1 MWCSVLPL
9 LFSLSPAVLILLQ
22 LPDYADTQED
32 YKYGRPG
39 SEKKFCTWKCLLF
52 TVQWP
57 AGFCQFLDRES
68 LCQIPQSIN
77 NWTIHGLWPLHV
89 MDCCN
94 CWPMFQSDVE
104 ELEAELTEHWP
115 SLLKIKSS
123 FHFWREEWHKHGVC
137 AACVEGMNSP
147 LRYFQICLKLQ
158 QHFDIHKLLGE
169 AGITPSCDRLYKV
182 SEVHQVLA
190 PHLGDKHEIQ
200 CVTDDKDRE
209 VWFQVKIPLSRNLT
223 IGCDHHGDHTTADI
237 DLASGSGPGRTSS
250 AGHPCP
256 AQKPFYYLPID
267 HEHPRQPCG

>member
-94 CWPMFQSDVE
+94 CWPMFQSDVQ

-123 FHFWREEWHKHGVC
+123 FHFWYQTSSTHTL
-137 AACVEGMNSP
+137 N
-147 LRYFQICLKLQ
+147 
-158 QHFDIHKLLGE
+158 
-169 AGITPSCDRLYKV
+169 
-182 SEVHQVLA
+182 
-190 PHLGDKHEIQ
+190 
-200 CVTDDKDRE
+200 DRE

>member
-1 MWCSVLPL
+1 
-9 LFSLSPAVLILLQ
+9 
-22 LPDYADTQED
+22 
-32 YKYGRPG
+32 
-39 SEKKFCTWKCLLF
+39 
-52 TVQWP
+52 
-57 AGFCQFLDRES
+57 
-68 LCQIPQSIN
+68 
-77 NWTIHGLWPLHV
+77 

-115 SLLKIKSS
+115 SLLKIKPS
-123 FHFWREEWHKHGVC
+123 FHFW
-137 AACVEGMNSP
+137 
-147 LRYFQICLKLQ
+147 
-158 QHFDIHKLLGE
+158 LLGE

-182 SEVHQVLA
+182 SEVQQVLA

-223 IGCDHHGDHTTADI
+223 VGCDHHGDRTTADT
-237 DLASGSGPGRTSS
+237 DLSSGSGPGRTSS

-256 AQKPFYYLPID
+256 AEKPFYYLPID